1 MADLHRRLE
10 EMIRRP
16 EKLGGRYQI
25 GRRVGAGAYGMIF
38 RGVDDETGVDLAVKA
53 VPPQV
58 RQRSDTAIGRF
69 QREMKVIRSLDHPNI
84 ISLHDWGRTNDGIIY
99 MVLEFI
105 DGTTLDE
112 AVHGEPLVKE
122 MAIDVTSQIASAL
135 QTAHDAGVIHR
146 DLKPANVMLEGDR
159 WKGYHVKVL
168 DFGMAK
174 VLSPLGDESIVDLTR
189 EGMAVGTPRYIA
201 PEQARGQTIGPQADI
216 YALGLLLY
224 EMLTGVQAVQ
234 ADSVEGAVAA
244 HVASGPLE
252 LPDADAIPPELHS
265 VFWKMIAKDVDSRY
279 PSARRVVEALK
290 TPAEPIVADTGQAQI
305 GPALGDV
312 TGDFPTAGNHSSD
325 GRQSDSSTSN
335 HAPSSGRRERR
346 ERRVDMLRE
355 EEELELDTE
364 AYEAVTKSGDDSDS
378 GRAAPSAERKR
389 RQSAA
394 NHASPQAVRVPRDPG
409 EWLEAGLTVVTV
421 PLAFL
426 AIGAHAA
433 GLDFGMRWA
442 ASAAVP
448 IAIFG
453 WCVASASADWN
464 RSFGRRGWMVSVAV
478 LVVAHLV
485 DSQQLATELM
495 RSPVWFVEPLNFIP
509 GIGWLEDAVAAVSRR
524 WARLIFDFL

>member
-1 MADLHRRLE
+1 MSDLHRRLE

-16 EKLGGRYQI
+16 EKLGGRYRI

-38 RGVDDETGVDLAVKA
+38 RGVDEETGEDLAVKA

-84 ISLHDWGRTNDGIIY
+84 IALHDWGRTDDGIIY

-105 DGTTLDE
+105 DGTTLND
-112 AVHGEPLVKE
+112 AVHGDPMTKE
-122 MAIDVTSQIASAL
+122 MAIDATCQIASAL

-159 WKGYHVKVL
+159 SEGYDLKVL

-201 PEQARGQTIGPQADI
+201 PEQARGKTIGPQADI
-216 YALGLLLY
+216 YALGLLFY

-244 HVASGPLE
+244 HVAPGPLE
-252 LPDADAIPPELHS
+252 LPDAEAIPPEIRS
-265 VFWKMIAKDVDSRY
+265 VFWTMIDKDADRRY
-279 PSARRVVEALK
+279 ASARQVIEALRS
-290 TPAEPIVADTGQAQI
+290 PQAPLIDDTGEVQV

-312 TGDFPTAGNHSSD
+312 TGDFPAAGGTSSND
-325 GRQSDSSTSN
+325 RSAGEDSAASDPGL
-335 HAPSSGRRERR
+335 HRPERP
-346 ERRVDMLRE
+346 DALTQQ

-364 AYEAVTKSGDDSDS
+364 AYQAVTKSGEES
-378 GRAAPSAERKR
+378 GRAAARTGGDHRSSSADQIRPR
-389 RQSAA
+389 AFRF
-394 NHASPQAVRVPRDPG
+394 PRDPG
-409 EWLEAGLTVVTV
+409 EWLEAGLTALTV

-426 AIGAHAA
+426 AVGAHAA
-433 GLDFGMRWA
+433 GLEFGMRLA

-448 IAIFG
+448 VAIFG
-453 WCVASASADWN
+453 WCMASASADWN
-464 RSFGRRGWMVSVAV
+464 RSFGRRGWMVSVVV
-478 LVVAHLV
+478 LFVAHLV

-495 RSPVWFVEPLNFIP
+495 RSPVWFAEPLGFIP
-509 GIGWLEDAVAAVSRR
+509 GIGWLEDAVTAVSRR
-524 WARLIFDFL
+524 WARLIFDTF